1 MLGLGE
7 RGSDSVGGFSKK
19 TSRQTQV
26 CDFQTFQNRDF
37 QSFPTKFLKDY
48 AVKLE
53 AGSDGSQL
61 EGMVHQG
68 REDMMGDDDVGP
80 SEEATITSR

>member
-26 CDFQTFQNRDF
+26 CDLIF

-68 REDMMGDDDVGP
+68 REDMMRDDDVGP